1 MRRAFITS
9 LFTLTLLASCE
20 FEQASHGNL
29 YGFWHLV
36 AVDTIVIDPAT
47 QAAATIS
54 TTDLG
59 GQRLFWAMEGH
70 IVEMNDHDKQHAPLV
85 GRFSKEGDSLFVEQL
100 YFSDRYSGDPE
111 VTELS
116 DLLPYGIDT
125 VKPRL
130 LIEQLSSGKL
140 TLRSKNRRLKFKK
153 M

>member
-1 MRRAFITS
+1 MKQSFITL
-9 LFTLTLLASCE
+9 LFTLTLLSSCE

-36 AVDTIVIDPAT
+36 AVDTIAIDPAT
-47 QAAATIS
+47 QAATTTS
-54 TTDLG
+54 STDLRE
-59 GQRLFWAMEGH
+59 QRLFWAMEGH
-70 IVEMNDHDKQHAPLV
+70 LVEMNDHDHQHTPLV

-111 VTELS
+111 VRELS

-125 VKPRL
+125 VSPRL
-130 LIEQLSSGKL
+130 LIERLSSGNL

>member
-1 MRRAFITS
+1 
-9 LFTLTLLASCE
+9 
-20 FEQASHGNL
+20 
-29 YGFWHLV
+29 
-36 AVDTIVIDPAT
+36 
-47 QAAATIS
+47 
-54 TTDLG
+54 
-59 GQRLFWAMEGH
+59 
-70 IVEMNDHDKQHAPLV
+70 MNDHDKQHAPLV